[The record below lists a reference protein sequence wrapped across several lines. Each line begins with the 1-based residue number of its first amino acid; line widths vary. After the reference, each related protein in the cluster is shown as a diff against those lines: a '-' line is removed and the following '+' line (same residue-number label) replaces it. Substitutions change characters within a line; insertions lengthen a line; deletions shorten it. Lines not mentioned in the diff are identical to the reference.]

1 MAPPISLA
9 MLLCSST
16 AAIATFVL
24 FSSTLLSQLGSLE
37 ASSLDE
43 YVEQDTTPSHK
54 FCCIRTSRQIPVEGT
69 NFTRYTY
76 HKGPVCDSDEIH
88 SLCDP
93 AAPLD
98 ASFWSWWLA
107 KAQASQAEDYTFHP
121 DEYVEEDTPLVCE
134 PDGFHKVCA
143 PESTIEQDTTFVCD
157 PLHPPNI
164 SEWSV
169 STLTRA
175 RREMLASCL
184 LALRAPKSEDDD
196 LDPDEYI
203 EQDTTFVCDPDDVP
217 SLCNPT
223 ATKPRH
229 VVLDGDEYA
238 DMDLHGN
245 GYWGNPPDRGWLRQ
259 PVRRAKTAIRKLADV
274 F

>member
-9 MLLCSST
+9 MLLCSFT

-24 FSSTLLSQLGSLE
+24 LSSTLLSQLGSLE

-54 FCCIRTSRQIPVEGT
+54 FCCIRTSRQISVEGA

-93 AAPLD
+93 TAPLD

-107 KAQASQAEDYTFHP
+107 KAQASQPEDYTFHP

-143 PESTIEQDTTFVCD
+143 PKPAIERNTTFVCD
-157 PLHPPNI
+157 PLHPPTI
-164 SEWSV
+164 SDWNDP
-169 STLTRA
+169 TIT
-175 RREMLASCL
+175 REMLASCWV
-184 LALRAPKSEDDD
+184 ALQASKSEDDTFN
-196 LDPDEYI
+196 PDEYV
-203 EQDTTFVCDPDDVP
+203 EQD
-217 SLCNPT
+217 L
-223 ATKPRH
+223 RI
-229 VVLDGDEYA
+229 
-238 DMDLHGN
+238 M
-245 GYWGNPPDRGWLRQ
+245 PDRTFRPPYDPAATVLSDEELCLIEVGFGNRYDGRRKQYENWPTSFGRSIWDCQYPEDTPGWWL
-259 PVRRAKTAIRKLADV
+259 DV
-274 F
+274 I